1 VRQAV
6 TPQLP
11 EPRGNLSEWVIER
24 LQTASNHFV
33 PGSSVPPIIQDD
45 PLFGDDFH
53 LALYICYELHY
64 RGFEGVDEG
73 WEWQPWLLTFRRS
86 LEDSFLSSLV
96 EAVTVAPTPPEEVVA
111 ALRSL
116 SEEETLP
123 SLSKYMAARA
133 TRDDFAEL
141 LMHRSVYHLKE
152 ADPHSWALPRL
163 GGRPKVALAEIQSD
177 EYGSGRPERLHAQL
191 FADAMAAFG
200 LDPSYGAYANV
211 APGVTL
217 GALNLMSLFGLH
229 RRWRGAVVGHLA
241 LFEMTSSE
249 PNRRLGDGLRRLG
262 FGPDTTAFFDEHVEA
277 DSVHELIALHD
288 LAGALALSEP
298 LVADDIVFGARAL
311 QRFDQES
318 AGRLIGAWS
327 EGRSSLFTS
336 AKVGPAPAR

>member
-1 VRQAV
+1 MRTDV

-11 EPRGNLSEWVIER
+11 EPRGNLSDWVIQR
-24 LQTASNHFV
+24 LRTPADD
-33 PGSSVPPIIQDD
+33 SVPAPSVPAPLQDD

-53 LALYICYELHY
+53 LALYVCYELHY

-73 WEWQPWLLTFRRS
+73 WEWQPALLTFRHS
-86 LEDSFLSSLV
+86 LEEAFLSSLK
-96 EAVTVAPTPPEEVVA
+96 EAVAPESTPPAEVVR
-111 ALRSL
+111 ALQAL
-116 SEEETLP
+116 SEEDSLP
-123 SLSKYMAARA
+123 SLSRYVQSQA
-133 TRDDFAEL
+133 TRGDVVEL

-152 ADPHSWALPRL
+152 ADPHTWALPRL
-163 GGRPKVALAEIQSD
+163 GGRAKVALAEIQSD

-191 FADAMAAFG
+191 FADTMIALG
-200 LDPSYGAYANV
+200 LDATYGAYVNFV
-211 APGVTL
+211 PGVTL

-249 PNRRLGDGLRRLG
+249 PNRRMGDGLRRLG
-262 FGPDTTAFFDEHVEA
+262 FGPDATAFFDEHVEA

-298 LVADDIVFGARAL
+298 LVADDIIFGARSL

-318 AGRLIGAWS
+318 ARRLVGAWS
-327 EGRSSLFTS
+327 EGRSSLFVHS
-336 AKVGPAPAR
+336 EVGFAPAG